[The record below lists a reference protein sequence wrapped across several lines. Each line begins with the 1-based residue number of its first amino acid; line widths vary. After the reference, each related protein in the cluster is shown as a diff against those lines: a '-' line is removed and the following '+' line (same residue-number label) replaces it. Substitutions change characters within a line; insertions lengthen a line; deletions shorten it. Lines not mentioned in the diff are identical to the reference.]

1 MTLAVL
7 PLHRATTPSAAV
19 VRLKQ
24 SVIPRYLDGVSWTS
38 CRNSKIKN
46 ILAIET
52 AALQHL
58 ILVLDKKLDTL
69 DRSGSSLGDGSGDTS
84 HCSAALAG
92 GLGVN
97 SACSQKL

>member
-24 SVIPRYLDGVSWTS
+24 SPIPLYLDGVSRAS
-38 CRNSKIKN
+38 CRNAEIEN
-46 ILAIET
+46 ILAVET
-52 AALQHL
+52 TGLQHL

-69 DRSGSSLGDGSGDTS
+69 DRSGGSLGDGSGDTS
-84 HCSAALAG
+84 HCSPTLAA
-92 GLGVN
+92 GLGME
-97 SACSQKL
+97 SARSRIL